1 MKRSGF
7 TLIELIFVI
16 VIIGVLS
23 AVAIP
28 KFASLKQNAEAAGVI
43 KVANDAYNSIPSAF
57 VNIVDLDE
65 NKTASAVVLS
75 DLIKVSGK
83 NWNSTSTTAQYLD
96 NNNTN
101 NKVVDLVLDP
111 TNRNVR
117 LVIDCAKFSDT
128 LTQAKCKKKIGT
140 TKLDTNVTF

>member
-23 AVAIP
+23 AVAVP

-65 NKTASAVVLS
+65 DKNASAVVLG

-83 NWNSTSTTAQYLD
+83 NWDTNSTTARYLDKNSTS
-96 NNNTN
+96 NV
-101 NKVVDLVLDP
+101 VVDLTLDSAK
-111 TNRNVR
+111 RNVR
-117 LVIDCAKFSDT
+117 LVMDCTKFSDT
-128 LTQAKCKKKIGT
+128 LTQDKCKKKLGADT
-140 TKLDTNVTF
+140 LDTNVTF

>member
-65 NKTASAVVLS
+65 NKTASNVVLG

-83 NWNSTSTTAQYLD
+83 NWTSDDTTAKYWDKNISTNEVVNLTLD
-96 NNNTN
+96 RA
-101 NKVVDLVLDP
+101 
-111 TNRNVR
+111 NRNVR

-128 LTQAKCKKKIGT
+128 LTQAKCEKKIGT